1 MGMSLNIKKIDNEY
15 EYLKQ
20 QFPLVSR
27 LGDKLFTGM
36 VRCKR
41 GYVKTLA
48 KQRIW
53 PFTEYVKWHKFQM
66 ELHSLH
72 PFKPP
77 IVTWLTDIPHPNIIP
92 QKKGM
97 VCISLLGKEWTP
109 KTTLPAVVNGL
120 YFLLSDPNPDNTYP
134 DPKCISAAKVCKSYG
149 FPKRVFVEAIAEPVV
164 EWE

>member
-1 MGMSLNIKKIDNEY
+1 MGMALNIKKIDNEY
-15 EYLKQ
+15 EYLRQ

-27 LGDKLFTGM
+27 LGDKLFQGM

-48 KQRIW
+48 KQGIW
-53 PFTEYVKWHKFQM
+53 PFTEYVKWHRFNM
-66 ELHSLH
+66 ELHPLH
-72 PFKPP
+72 PYKPP

-92 QKKGM
+92 QRKGM

-109 KTTLPAVVNGL
+109 KTTLPAVVNAI

-134 DPKCISAAKVCKSYG
+134 DQKCISAARICKAYG
-149 FPKRVFVEAIAEPVV
+149 FPRRVIVELIPE
-164 EWE
+164 